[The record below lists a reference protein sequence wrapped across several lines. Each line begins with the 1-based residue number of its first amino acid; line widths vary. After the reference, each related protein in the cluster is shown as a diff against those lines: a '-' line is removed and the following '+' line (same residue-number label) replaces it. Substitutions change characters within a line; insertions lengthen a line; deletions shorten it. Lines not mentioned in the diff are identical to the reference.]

1 MSLSNKQTFEKI
13 EVFIHAWAKLRA
25 GKSFGGLTLEQG
37 IALIQPSRDVRAEI
51 AEAELR
57 LQSANARRVTVDRAS
72 MKTLQRV
79 INAVKA
85 DPEEGDD
92 GDLYEAMGFVR
103 RTDRDS
109 GLTRRRKEQ
118 EPSAGASADATD
130 PASKA
135 VPA

>member
-1 MSLSNKQTFEKI
+1 MSLSSRKTLERI
-13 EVFIHAWAKLRA
+13 EAFLHAWSKLRA
-25 GKSFGGLTLEQG
+25 GKSFGGVTLEQS

-72 MKTLQRV
+72 MKLMERV

-103 RTDRDS
+103 RSVRDR

-118 EPSAGASADATD
+118 EPSADTRAAAAG
-130 PASKA
+130 PAPKA
-135 VPA
+135 VLA

>member
-1 MSLSNKQTFEKI
+1 MGMSSRQTLDRFET
-13 EVFIHAWAKLRA
+13 FLHAWAKLRP
-25 GKSFGGLTLEQG
+25 GKTLAGLTLEQCT
-37 IALIQPSRDVRAEI
+37 ALIQPCRDVRSEI

-57 LQSANARRVTVDRAS
+57 LQSANARRATVDPEFE
-72 MKTLQRV
+72 KVLQRV
-79 INAVKA
+79 TNAVKA

-103 RTDRDS
+103 RSVRST

-118 EPSAGASADATD
+118 ESAAVDAA
-130 PASKA
+130 PKA

>member
-1 MSLSNKQTFEKI
+1 MAMSSRKTLDRFEL
-13 EVFIHAWAKLRA
+13 FLHAWAKLRP
-25 GKSFGGLTLEQG
+25 GKALAGLTVEQST
-37 IALIQPSRDVRAEI
+37 ALIQPCRDVRSEI

-57 LQSANARRVTVDRAS
+57 LQSANARRATVDAEFE
-72 MKTLQRV
+72 KVLQRV

-103 RTDRDS
+103 RSVRST

-118 EPSAGASADATD
+118 ELSAADAA
-130 PASKA
+130 PKA

>member
-1 MSLSNKQTFEKI
+1 
-13 EVFIHAWAKLRA
+13 
-25 GKSFGGLTLEQG
+25 
-37 IALIQPSRDVRAEI
+37 VRAEI

-79 INAVKA
+79 VNAVKA

-103 RTDRDS
+103 RTDRSS

-118 EPSAGASADATD
+118 EPSGTD
-130 PASKA
+130 VASKA

>member
-1 MSLSNKQTFEKI
+1 
-13 EVFIHAWAKLRA
+13 V
-25 GKSFGGLTLEQG
+25 EQG
-37 IALIQPSRDVRAEI
+37 TALIQPCRDVRSEI

-57 LQSANARRVTVDRAS
+57 VQSGNARRATVDQDFE
-72 MKTLQRV
+72 KVLQRV

-103 RTDRDS
+103 RSVRST

-118 EPSAGASADATD
+118 EPPATD
-130 PASKA
+130 AAPKA

>member
-1 MSLSNKQTFEKI
+1 MSSRKTLDRFEL
-13 EVFIHAWAKLRA
+13 FLHAWAKLRP
-25 GKSFGGLTLEQG
+25 GKALAGLTVEQST
-37 IALIQPSRDVRAEI
+37 ALIQPCRDVRSEI

-57 LQSANARRVTVDRAS
+57 LQSANARRATVDAEFE
-72 MKTLQRV
+72 KVLQRV

-103 RTDRDS
+103 RSVRST

-118 EPSAGASADATD
+118 ELSAADAA
-130 PASKA
+130 PKA